1 MMMENLHGT
10 AGAPILTILKAN
22 NLCNILVIVTR
33 YFGGILLGTG
43 GLVRAYQDAT
53 LKALQDSTYD
63 ILEMGKKVKITME
76 YSEVENIRYYCKK
89 NNINIVKEEYLD
101 NVEFLIEISNE
112 KLDELN
118 KKVDNFFIKLT
129 KVDIL
134 EDKTIKRN
142 IGK

>member
-1 MMMENLHGT
+1 M
-10 AGAPILTILKAN
+10 LTILKAN

-63 ILEMGKKVKITME
+63 ILEMGKKAKITME

-129 KVDIL
+129 KIDIL
-134 EDKTIKRN
+134 EDKIIKRN
-142 IGK
+142 TRK

>member
-1 MMMENLHGT
+1 MMENLHGT